1 MKALTI
7 PGVPLAMEQ
16 DGWWLDAPADK
27 TEQRRKVRRLDGGK
41 ALLLLALIA
50 LGDVLVWDTVAGLN
64 IAIFFGAVLF
74 AGLGLAW
81 PRLTVRTR
89 VGIATGVVLSLL
101 PLIELVQPLS
111 LLIALVGLSLCTAA
125 IAGVSRLDLLRG
137 AARLWWV
144 APAQTFQDG
153 AQGARQLSDL
163 NLARMDLRS
172 LVVTWGVPAGTSLIF
187 ALLILAANPVLDRW
201 VSGITAVELPVPNWW
216 RVWFWLFLAATIWPT
231 LVTWRM
237 RERLRARKPQRATV
251 RREGVINA
259 GSVARSLIAFNALFA
274 VQTGMDVLF
283 LYGDAGLP
291 DGISPAAY
299 AHRGAYPLLVTAL
312 LAGLFAVMARPFLA
326 GRSVLRWLMLIWLA
340 QTMALVVA
348 SVWRLDIY
356 VDAFGLTRLRLA
368 AYIWMVLV
376 AAGLGLVVWQIWRDK
391 PAAWMMLRSGVMGA
405 GVLYLCAFVS
415 FDATVARH
423 NLSQPVHEDMFMLC
437 QLSEDVIP
445 AMAST
450 FGHNWSA
457 ACASEYTQPHLF
469 QPDNWREWGFR
480 NWRTRNSLT
489 SMLTDPAMP

>member
-7 PGVPLAMEQ
+7 PGVPLAMQQ

-27 TEQRRKVRRLDGGK
+27 TEKRRKTRRADGGK

-64 IAIFFGAVLF
+64 IAVFFGAVLF
-74 AGLGLAW
+74 AGLGVAW
-81 PRLTVRTR
+81 PRLSARTR
-89 VGIATGVVLSLL
+89 VGIVAGVVLSLL
-101 PLIELVQPLS
+101 PLVELVQPLS

-125 IAGVSRLDLLRG
+125 LAGVSRFDLLRG

-153 AQGARQLSDL
+153 VLGARQLNDL
-163 NLARMDLRS
+163 NFSRVDMRS
-172 LVVTWGVPAGTSLIF
+172 LVMTWGVPAGTSLVF
-187 ALLILAANPVLDRW
+187 ALLILAANPVLDSW
-201 VSGITAVELPVPNWW
+201 VSGITALELPAPDWW
-216 RVWFWLFLAATIWPT
+216 RVWFWLFLAAAIWPA

-237 RERLRARKPQRATV
+237 RERLRAREPRRATV

-312 LAGLFAVMARPFLA
+312 FAGLFAVVARPYLA
-326 GRSVLRWLMLIWLA
+326 GRPVLRWLMLIWLA

-368 AYIWMVLV
+368 AYIWMGLV
-376 AAGLGLVVWQIWRDK
+376 AAGLGIVVWQIWRDK

-405 GVLYLCAFVS
+405 VVLYLCTFVS
-415 FDATVARH
+415 FDAAVARH
-423 NLSQPVHEDMFMLC
+423 NLSHPVHQDMFMLC

-445 AMAST
+445 ALAST
-450 FGHNWSA
+450 FGHNWQA
-457 ACASEYTQPHLF
+457 ACVSEYMQPHLF
-469 QPDNWREWGFR
+469 QPDDWREWGFR
-480 NWRTRNSLT
+480 NWRTRNSLA
-489 SMLTDPAMP
+489 SMLTDPAIP